1 MSNPIDTTIHVRQRP
16 EQCPECGYF
25 VAPDESYCPKCG
37 YEFTQPVAAPDTVST
52 TMLSRHPAVVPHEE
66 GFQDYFAPRASA
78 ILQFLPS
85 ATCVT
90 LDLNAP
96 VVLGRDAPNGG
107 EAQLDLTEFNAL
119 SHGVS
124 RRHCVLRRTG
134 DRLIIRDLGSTNGT
148 YLNNERLAPSEDHI
162 VANGDRVILGSLH
175 IAVWFNTVD

>member
-1 MSNPIDTTIHVRQRP
+1 
-16 EQCPECGYF
+16 
-25 VAPDESYCPKCG
+25 
-37 YEFTQPVAAPDTVST
+37 
-52 TMLSRHPAVVPHEE
+52 MLSRHPAVVPHVE

-90 LDLNAP
+90 LDLNTP

-107 EAQLDLTEFNAL
+107 ERQLDLTEFNAL

-124 RRHCVLRRTG
+124 RRHCVLRRIG
-134 DRLIIRDLGSTNGT
+134 DRLIVRDLGSTNGT

-162 VANGDRVILGSLH
+162 VTNGDRVILGSLH
-175 IAVWFNTVD
+175 IAVWFNTAD